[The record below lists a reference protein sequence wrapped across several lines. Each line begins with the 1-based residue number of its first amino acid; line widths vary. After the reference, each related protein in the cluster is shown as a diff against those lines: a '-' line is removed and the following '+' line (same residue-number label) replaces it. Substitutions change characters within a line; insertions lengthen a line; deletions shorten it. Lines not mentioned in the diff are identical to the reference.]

1 MSKLPSG
8 RRPYNRRY
16 PQPKGPRRNE
26 RIRVPE
32 IRVIGPTGNQLG
44 VLATRD
50 ALSLAKEAGLDLV
63 EVSPNARPPVCRIL
77 DYGKYMY
84 EQSKKDKDK
93 KSTGSSKL
101 KEVKFRVRT
110 DQHDYITKVRHAEEF
125 LHKGNKVK
133 LTLMFRG
140 REMEHT
146 ELGFETINRA
156 IEDLK
161 TMGTPDQVAKLI
173 GRNIS
178 VTLSPL
184 PPAKR
189 KLRFHDP
196 EDDE

>member
-1 MSKLPSG
+1 MANIPFGK
-8 RRPYNRRY
+8 RPNNRRY

-32 IRVIGPTGNQLG
+32 IRVVGPTGTQLG
-44 VLATRD
+44 VLPTRE
-50 ALSLAKEAGLDLV
+50 ALALAKEAGLDLV

-77 DYGKYMY
+77 DYGKYLY

-93 KSTGSSKL
+93 KSHSTKL

-125 LHKGNKVK
+125 LGKGNKVK

-156 IEDLK
+156 LQDLS
-161 TMGTPDQVAKLI
+161 TMGTADQQPRLI
-173 GRNIS
+173 GRSITL
-178 VTLSPL
+178 TLSPL
-184 PPAKR
+184 PANKR
-189 KLRFHDP
+189 KPRFHVPDE
-196 EDDE
+196 EDE